1 MVELDLSL
9 TNTYDR
15 ENIFYF
21 DRVRF
26 ERVNQLPLLP
36 SVGVELQVLSLKRCL
51 LSRLRESLLQRPSGQ

>member
-1 MVELDLSL
+1 VTKVWRLDENQQVELDLSL

-21 DRVRF
+21 DRVRY

-36 SVGVELQVLSLKRCL
+36 SAGVSFKF
-51 LSRLRESLLQRPSGQ
+51 